1 MRRRD
6 TVKVLVLH
14 LGLIA
19 ALFLAHYLET
29 RDPGSALERTAA
41 AIYVGAT
48 GMKMMELAGGHKD
61 IGKRVR
67 GVPMLTDLD
76 RRFEVMD
83 QFDDY
88 CQIL

>member
-1 MRRRD
+1 MKID
-6 TVKVLVLH
+6 
-14 LGLIA
+14 
-19 ALFLAHYLET
+19 
-29 RDPGSALERTAA
+29 
-41 AIYVGAT
+41 IYNHILPEPYFQ
-48 GMKMMELAGGHKD
+48 KMMELAGGHKD